1 MLYGRDNLIRAH
13 TRTLLCNATALSASS
28 TTLPHYARGVS
39 KCSFTL
45 PRETDSSDTLCTPAV
60 RSQCIIHIW
69 SIHGSYSSLLLMG
82 SNKTNRLFT
91 SCYPRTKEDLS
102 GSLYC
107 RCSLM
112 GSNRTNQVL
121 PPQKCEYMCTFLGS
135 ITEPKLPYNLR
146 LARDVETESLW
157 TDIWNWISVLK
168 QQCEAYKEITV
179 GRASPWTSTITR
191 CHSDQHSVPC
201 SSPCM
206 LMQCESFHVMFTPFM
221 ILKNL

>member
-1 MLYGRDNLIRAH
+1 MQRHLAQVRRPSLTTLGVSLNARSRFPERRIAQTRCAH
-13 TRTLLCNATALSASS
+13 RPWEASASFIYEVYTVLTLLFFWWDWIRLIDCL
-28 TTLPHYARGVS
+28 
-39 KCSFTL
+39 
-45 PRETDSSDTLCTPAV
+45 PAV
-60 RSQCIIHIW
+60 IPGR
-69 SIHGSYSSLLLMG
+69 
-82 SNKTNRLFT
+82 
-91 SCYPRTKEDLS
+91 RTTEEDLS

-206 LMQCESFHVMFTPFM
+206 LMQCESFHTMFTPFS